1 MSIHITIISFV
12 YYMYLNGPYHRTFC
26 YLSFPLFICFYFSI
40 FFYVSFLYSFFF
52 HQGRVEMKWLPLPAQ
67 QQLFPNRIHKILV
80 WWETFTAKTWRLLRE
95 ALVVSSI
102 EQKRAWQAYELYH
115 APRHSLLKFIYFE
128 KATNFCK
135 ISTADLSYVITVK
148 SMMEISQNFV
158 TFSEFMNFTKLVVS
172 STEQKRAWQAYELSH
187 APRHSL
193 MYRMHSYDL

>member
-1 MSIHITIISFV
+1 MGRIIEPFDI
-12 YYMYLNGPYHRTFC
+12 YHFLC
-26 YLSFPLFICFYFSI
+26 LFLFYFSI
-40 FFYVSFLYSFFF
+40 FFMFHFCIFYF
-52 HQGRVEMKWLPLPAQ
+52 HQGRVEMKWLPLPAL
-67 QQLFPNRIHKILV
+67 QQLFPNRIHKILA
-80 WWETFTAKTWRLLRE
+80 WWETFMAKTWRLLRE

-102 EQKRAWQAYELYH
+102 EQKRAWQAYELCH